1 MFVYVKFVK
10 VSDELTTYEF
20 RGGNEDVK
28 VNYFDVN
35 VVSIESENEI
45 AINNLILS
53 QDKKINCQLI
63 SKDSFKELVKDSA
76 QIERIRTV
84 VKERIA
90 SKYSYADEIA
100 MMKRDETD
108 SKRLDYETFA
118 AECISKG
125 DELKALVGYW
135 YA

>member
-1 MFVYVKFVK
+1 MFVYVKFEK
-10 VSDELTTYEF
+10 VSDEFTTYEF

-63 SKDSFKELVKDSA
+63 SKDEFKELVKDSA

-108 SKRLDYETFA
+108 SKRLDYETFV

-125 DELKALVGYW
+125 DELKALVGY
-135 YA
+135 

>member
-1 MFVYVKFVK
+1 MFVYVKFEK

-53 QDKKINCQLI
+53 QDKKINCQII
-63 SKDSFKELVKDSA
+63 SKDEFKELVKDSA
-76 QIERIRTV
+76 QIERIRTI

-108 SKRLDYETFA
+108 SKRLDYETFV

-125 DELKALVGYW
+125 DELKALVGY
-135 YA
+135 

>member
-1 MFVYVKFVK
+1 MFVYVKFEK
-10 VSDELTTYEF
+10 VSDEFTTYEF

-53 QDKKINCQLI
+53 QDKKINCQII
-63 SKDSFKELVKDSA
+63 SKDEFKELVKDSA
-76 QIERIRTV
+76 QIERIRTI

-108 SKRLDYETFA
+108 SKRLDYETFVT
-118 AECISKG
+118 ECISKG
-125 DELKALVGYW
+125 DELKALVGY
-135 YA
+135 